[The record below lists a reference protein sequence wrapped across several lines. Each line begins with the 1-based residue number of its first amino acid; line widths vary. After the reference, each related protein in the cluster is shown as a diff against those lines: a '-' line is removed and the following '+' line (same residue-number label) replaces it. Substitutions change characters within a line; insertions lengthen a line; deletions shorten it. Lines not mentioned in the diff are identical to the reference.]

1 VELHRLA
8 QLVVCDASLTYRLLR
23 LVNSAL
29 FGMRHEVTSVQ
40 SALMQLGE
48 DKFRRM
54 AALAIASDFNADQP
68 PELLRMA
75 FERGRFCDLSADLLG
90 LDPSEQYLIGMV
102 SMFPAMLRILMGDL
116 VQLLPLRASARDA
129 LLGKGN
135 KEGIL
140 LDLLLCQDRGDWKEY
155 DAILTA
161 NGLRLGQLMWRL
173 SDAIGWANALVKSTA

>member
-1 VELHRLA
+1 
-8 QLVVCDASLTYRLLR
+8 
-23 LVNSAL
+23 
-29 FGMRHEVTSVQ
+29 
-40 SALMQLGE
+40 
-48 DKFRRM
+48 M